1 MKNIIYV
8 ENNYFVTAKDNSI
21 KFRNIIDKT
30 EKFYF
35 FSDIEAIIF
44 DHYRSYFSHKLVIK
58 CMQNNIAILF
68 CDNKHSPMT
77 QLLSEYGMSNR
88 IQRIQT
94 QFRFSGR
101 SKERVWKKIVVGKII
116 NQARCV
122 ENNIDKSKSIVLKEL
137 AKEVKPGDN
146 NNREAIAAKIYF
158 RDLYGPQ
165 FKRGRYND
173 IINSALNYGYSII
186 RSFIKRE
193 LAIHGFE
200 MSLGIKHH
208 STENPFNLADDVI
221 EVFRPFVDNM
231 VYNIVMKDGVKV
243 FDTKEKKVLLN
254 VLFEKC
260 IIDKKIVRLLDSIK
274 IMIDSLIRCYKE
286 NTATYL
292 LIPKMIEVGN

>member
-8 ENNYFVTAKDNSI
+8 ENHYFVTAKDNSI

-186 RSFIKRE
+186 RSFIKE
-193 LAIHGFE
+193 
-200 MSLGIKHH
+200 S
-208 STENPFNLADDVI
+208 
-221 EVFRPFVDNM
+221 
-231 VYNIVMKDGVKV
+231 
-243 FDTKEKKVLLN
+243 
-254 VLFEKC
+254 
-260 IIDKKIVRLLDSIK
+260 
-274 IMIDSLIRCYKE
+274 
-286 NTATYL
+286 
-292 LIPKMIEVGN
+292 